1 MLTEQQ
7 KKAREGKLTASRVAC
22 LMKADEDEI
31 YNLWLEMTG
40 DPSWQPMEDYENIW
54 IVRLG
59 EATEQLHLDWTEREH
74 GPIIKRGEVVQHPK
88 IEWAASTLDGW
99 LERYGCPIEV
109 KHNNG
114 FEPVQQVI
122 DRYQP
127 QMHWQML
134 CTQQKQ
140 CGFSII
146 RGTKEP
152 EFYQVPMDRAYA
164 DEIVR
169 RAKDFMEHVRN
180 MTPPVHREPAVVPV
194 FEATKTID
202 MSAHTGWAGMAANW
216 LELKPIQQK
225 FERINKDLK
234 ALVPGDVKLAHGAGI
249 TCTRSKAGSLTIRA
263 GENNDE

>member
-1 MLTEQQ
+1 MLTDQQ

-22 LMKADEDEI
+22 LMKADEEEI

-40 DPSWQPMEDYENIW
+40 DPAWQPLEDYENIW
-54 IVRLG
+54 IVKLG
-59 EATEQLHLDWTEREH
+59 EATEQLNLDWTQREQ
-74 GPIIKRGEVVQHPK
+74 GLIVRRGEVVQHPK
-88 IEWAASTLDGW
+88 IDWAASTLDGW
-99 LERYGCPIEV
+99 MMQYVCPIEA

-122 DRYQP
+122 DRYQA

-134 CTQQKQ
+134 CTVSKQ
-140 CGFSII
+140 CGISII

-152 EFYQVPMDRAYA
+152 EFYLVPMDRAYA

-169 RAKDFMEHVRN
+169 RAKDFMEHVHN
-180 MTPPVHREPAVVPV
+180 LTPPVHREPAVVPV

-202 MSAHTGWAGMAANW
+202 MSANLAWATFATEW
-216 LELKPIQQK
+216 LVLKPHEQK
-225 FERINKDLK
+225 FQKLNKELK
-234 ALVPGDVKLAHGAGI
+234 ALVPDDVKIAHGAGI
-249 TCTRSKAGSLTIRA
+249 VCKRNKAGSLSIKA

>member
-7 KKAREGKLTASRVAC
+7 IAARQGKLTASRVAC
-22 LMKADEDEI
+22 LMKADVEEI

-54 IVRLG
+54 VVKLG
-59 EATEQLHLDWTEREH
+59 EATEQLNLDWISRTEGE
-74 GPIIKRGEVVQHPK
+74 IIRRGEVVQHPK
-88 IEWAASTLDGW
+88 IDWAASTLDGW
-99 LERYGCPIEV
+99 MNKYDCCIEA

-122 DRYQP
+122 DRYQA

-134 CTQQKQ
+134 CTRTDR
-140 CGFSII
+140 CGISII

-152 EFYQVPMDRAYA
+152 EFYLVPMDRAYA
-164 DEIVR
+164 DEIVK

-180 MTPPVHREPAVVPV
+180 MTPPVHREPAVIPV

-202 MSAHTGWAGMAANW
+202 MSENLAWQALAINW
-216 LELKPIQQK
+216 IELKPQEQRFKKMDKEIK
-225 FERINKDLK
+225 E
-234 ALVPGDVKLAHGAGI
+234 LVPDDVKVAHGSGI
-249 TCTRSKAGSLTIRA
+249 VCKRNKAGHLSIKA
-263 GENNDE
+263 GENDE